1 MSFQMVRGDI
11 VQMRVDAIVNAA
23 NSSLLGGGG
32 VDGAIHRAAGPG
44 LLAECRTLGGCA
56 AGEAKVTKGYD
67 LPTRY
72 VIHTV
77 GPVWHGGTQGEEATL
92 RSCYRTSLE
101 RAVELGCESVAFPLI
116 SSGAYGYPFAEAVRV
131 ASDEILLF
139 LQTHELEVTL
149 VLFKAR
155 DFLASGELYGQVG
168 EYIDGRGPGR
178 GGLDAAR
185 PPILACSIMPSAEIA
200 DDESPAPCREPI
212 AEIFKRRGASTKERE
227 QKLSVC
233 RAELEGLQM
242 ELKSLRSRLKTL
254 DVGFS
259 QFLLKRIQ
267 ASGMGEVECYTRA
280 NVDRRHFS
288 KIRSQA
294 NYVPSKQT
302 VCAFAIALRMDIPET
317 EELLLRAGYSLSPS
331 LTFDH
336 IIRFAIENGIY
347 DVHLV
352 NRVLFDYDQK
362 LLGNSPV

>member
-1 MSFQMVRGDI
+1 MSFQMVRGNI

-67 LPTRY
+67 LPARY

-116 SSGAYGYPFAEAVRV
+116 SSGAYGYPFAEAARV

-139 LQTHELEVTL
+139 LQTRELEVTL
-149 VLFKAR
+149 VLFEAR
-155 DFLASGELYGQVG
+155 DFLASGELYGRVG

-178 GGLDAAR
+178 GGLGVAM
-185 PPILACSIMPSAEIA
+185 PPICAYRVMPSAEIA
-200 DDESPAPCREPI
+200 DDESPAPCRESV
-212 AEIFKRRGASTKERE
+212 AETPKRRGASSKEWDTM
-227 QKLSVC
+227 QKLSAC
-233 RAELEGLQM
+233 RAELEGLQA
-242 ELKSLRSRLKTL
+242 RLKTL

-317 EELLLRAGYSLSPS
+317 EELLRRAGYSLSPS
-331 LTFDH
+331 LTFDL

>member
-67 LPTRY
+67 LPARY
-72 VIHTV
+72 VIHTA
-77 GPVWHGGTQGEEATL
+77 GPVWHGGAQGEESTL
-92 RSCYRTSLE
+92 RSCYRASLE

-116 SSGAYGYPFAEAVRV
+116 SSGVYGYPFAEAVRV

-139 LQTHELEVTL
+139 LQAHELAVTL
-149 VLFKAR
+149 VLFEAR
-155 DFLASGELYGQVG
+155 GFRASGELYDQVG
-168 EYIDGRGPGR
+168 EYIGDRGPDGC
-178 GGLDAAR
+178 GLGVAM
-185 PPILACSIMPSAEIA
+185 PPIQAYRVMPSAQDA
-200 DDESPAPCREPI
+200 DDKSPAPYIGPLAEPT
-212 AEIFKRRGASTKERE
+212 KRRGALAKEWDTMPE
-227 QKLSVC
+227 PFACQ
-233 RAELEGLQM
+233 EGLEGL
-242 ELKSLRSRLKTL
+242 RARLKTR

-259 QFLLKRIQ
+259 RFLLKRIQ

-302 VCAFAIALRMDIPET
+302 VCAFAIALRMDLPET
-317 EELLLRAGYSLSPS
+317 EELLRRAGYSLSPS
-331 LTFDH
+331 LTFDL

-347 DVHLV
+347 DVHQV

-362 LLGNSPV
+362 LLGNSPA